1 MNIEEQIR
9 DIVKEEINLQ
19 FTDLEKRLEEK
30 VEREITDQ
38 LEDLRLLTKKLED
51 DLSNRWGLL
60 VSLRKYTL
68 EQLMAEYKK
77 LTGSLRPEQE
87 DSVEHAEI

>member
-1 MNIEEQIR
+1 MSIEEQIR
-9 DIVKEEINLQ
+9 EIVKEELNLQ
-19 FTDLEKRLEEK
+19 LADLERRLQENVEK
-30 VEREITDQ
+30 EIAGQ
-38 LEDLRLLTKKLED
+38 LEDLRSLIEKLED

-77 LTGSLRPEQE
+77 LTGSLRHEKE
-87 DSVEHAEI
+87 DSAEHAEI